1 MEKKMKVAIAPKG
14 NLLSF
19 LELNIRNDLFEK
31 IGKINPTISLCDW
44 RVQDLF
50 RTIEDIILNG
60 NVTREKLLEK

>member
-1 MEKKMKVAIAPKG
+1 MKVAIPPKG
-14 NLLSF
+14 NLLSC
-19 LELNIRNDLFEK
+19 LELNMRNDLL
-31 IGKINPTISLCDW
+31 GKIKRIHPSISLCDW